1 MIKIFLS
8 VKLSQKI
15 TLKKHEIHVQLMN
28 EKGTR

>member
-8 VKLSQKI
+8 VKLLQKI
-15 TLKKHEIHVQLMN
+15 TLKNEIHVQLIN